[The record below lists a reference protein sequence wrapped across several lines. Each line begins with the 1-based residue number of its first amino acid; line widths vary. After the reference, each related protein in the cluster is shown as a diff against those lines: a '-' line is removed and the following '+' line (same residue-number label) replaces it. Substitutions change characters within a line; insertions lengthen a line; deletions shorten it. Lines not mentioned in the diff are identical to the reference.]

1 MDGQDWTPVTLTGGR
16 GKQQSGIE
24 MTKKNHLAA
33 AAVAAA
39 ATRRLEEEDIPK
51 LKKHLSPES
60 RQMLIAKRLERTWK
74 QADLD
79 RQCAFP
85 PNTVRD
91 FESGR
96 AVPTPTQLNVLNRT
110 LGTALKFV

>member
-1 MDGQDWTPVTLTGGR
+1 MDCQDWTTVTLTGGR
-16 GKQQSGIE
+16 AKLPTDRE
-24 MTKKNHLAA
+24 LAKKNPIATA
-33 AAVAAA
+33 AAA
-39 ATRRLEEEDIPK
+39 ATRRLEEEDIPR

-74 QADLD
+74 QTDLD

-96 AVPTPTQLNVLNRT
+96 AVPTPTQLNILNRT